1 MPPVDRR
8 NPIRAASSESTC
20 SLLEFA
26 REFPDDESC
35 LVWLWRERF
44 APDGEHAH
52 CSRCDAERVFKRYE
66 TAQKR
71 PCWFCRTCGF
81 RIHPLKGTIF
91 ERSST
96 SLQLWFY
103 AMYIM
108 ASTRCGISAKQLERE
123 LGVTYKTAWR
133 MFNRIRNQLMV
144 QDDSPLSGEVEADET
159 YVGGKPRQSERNALY
174 RQGIVAPRQS
184 ERNALYRQGIVAQRG
199 RNYDKHVIVF
209 GAVERRGRV
218 VAKVIANSGG
228 PLLRE
233 TVSTHVIPDSMLFTD
248 DYHAYKTLDRKY
260 RHRRIRHSAKIY
272 VDGDVH
278 TETIEGFFGLT
289 KNGIRGVYHSVSRKW
304 LQGYLNE
311 YAWRYNRRDNPG
323 SMFHALLG
331 EAISRAV

>member
-1 MPPVDRR
+1 VPPVDRR

-52 CSRCDAERVFKRYE
+52 CPRCDAERVFKRYD

-71 PCWFCRTCGF
+71 PCWFCRTCGY
-81 RIHPLKGTIF
+81 RIHPMKGTIY

-103 AMYIM
+103 ALYIM

-123 LGVTYKTAWR
+123 LGVNYKTAWR
-133 MFNRIRNQLMV
+133 MFNKIRNELMI

-159 YVGGKPRQSERNALY
+159 FVGGKPRQSERNALY
-174 RQGIVAPRQS
+174 RQGIVAK
-184 ERNALYRQGIVAQRG
+184 RG
-199 RNYDKHVIVF
+199 RNYRKHVIVF

-218 VAKVIANSGG
+218 IAKVIPNSGG

-233 TVSTHVIPDSMLFTD
+233 TVSTHVLPNSMLFTD
-248 DYHAYKTLDRKY
+248 DYGGYLTLGGKY
-260 RHRRIRHSAKIY
+260 RHRRIKHSARIY

-278 TETIEGFFGLT
+278 TQTIEGFFGLT

-311 YAWRYNRRDNPG
+311 YVWRYNRRDNPQ
-323 SMFHALLG
+323 SMFHDLLA
-331 EAISRAV
+331 ESVSRAG